1 LVEDMKVFLVQAH
14 AAKAIVALREVS
26 TQDDIGTVAA
36 AFGLDAISAVGH
48 GGAVQAVHG
57 VVA

>member
-1 LVEDMKVFLVQAH
+1 MKVFSVEAD
-14 AAKAIVALREVS
+14 AAKAIVAFREVS

-48 GGAVQAVHG
+48 GGAAYTMYS